1 VFSVKLPVPE
11 AKSVTETR
19 DPKAGDRSDH
29 APSETR
35 PDHTRLAHWP
45 PPFRSRENGPKRTI
59 KQVRGEVPHR
69 ATGRGWRMTRAVFSE
84 YDEE

>member
-45 PPFRSRENGPKRTI
+45 PPFRSREANPKTI
-59 KQVRGEVPHR
+59 KHVRGEVPHR
-69 ATGRGWRMTRAVFSE
+69 ATARGWRMTRAMFSE